1 MINQLNLYIALIYL
15 IAAIPY
21 AWLGLYAWRKR
32 PAVAVTPF
40 AWAMLAM
47 STWAFM
53 YSLEIFLPTLP
64 TKIFIVKLEYLGIT
78 SIPVFL
84 LFFALE
90 FTGKSHLL
98 TLRTRFM
105 VWGIPILT
113 LILVWTNEYH
123 HLMWD
128 METISITRGIQLL
141 SIRFGFFFG
150 IHALYSYILLAY
162 TNILLII
169 ELIQRPRI
177 YRIQISFVVL
187 GILIPV
193 FGSLIFISR
202 VNPIKDLD
210 VTPLFFLPAA
220 LGLSWAITKYRLLE
234 ILPPEHLTVLETMK
248 DGVIVLNPQG
258 RVLYINPIMEKLI
271 NRTENDV
278 IGQPLSQL
286 SEQYAEKLKPYLA
299 GGEHRAEMLI
309 REGRQEKFFELNVS
323 PVSSLPHSQNQ
334 IHPDSIIILHDITER
349 KETELALARRESIM
363 SAISMAAEQF
373 LKESAWE
380 HNVPGVLAHI
390 GQAANVSRIYIN
402 TNDTDADGIIR
413 SSLCYEWADPRVASQ
428 INNPALKQVPLRATG
443 FGRWESYLSRGLP
456 IYGKVS
462 EFPLEEQGFLR
473 ALGSLSIAAMPIFV
487 DSQWWGFIMFDECL
501 NERSWTGTEL
511 EALYIAANIF
521 GSAESRARTEQKL
534 LRRQRT
540 LNLLHE
546 LVSISLQSRDIKD
559 MSQTIVR
566 RLGELIHA
574 DGCFLTLW
582 DDASNHTIPLAAY
595 GPFAEIY
602 SNVEVKPGARTLTE
616 SALKMGVTLVVEDTK
631 NTPHADEHIKNFPSH
646 SVLVLPLIA
655 MKQKLGS
662 IILAFDN
669 RHIFQ
674 PEEIMVSEQ
683 AAALIALAM
692 EKFKAVE
699 QAQRRADTSETLRK
713 AGAAV
718 TKMLELDN
726 AINQILDQLNQ
737 VVPYDSASVQLLDN
751 NELEIVGGRG
761 WENPE
766 VVIGIRFRI
775 PGDNPNSVVIETGK
789 PYHLPETWKVFK
801 AFQEAPHDHIRS
813 WLGVPLIA
821 QDKIIGL
828 LAIDSSEANH
838 FTEEDI
844 NIASEFANQVAV
856 ALENARIFEE
866 TQNQAITD
874 PLTGLYN
881 RRGLSE
887 LGKVEFARSVRMNNP
902 LSAIMIDLDHFK
914 RVNDAYGHAA
924 GDQVLC
930 EYANRCKN
938 CVREIDYIGRY
949 GGEEIVIL
957 LPDTSL
963 NASLAVAERLRVAI
977 ANAPIRLSEGQ
988 ELNITAS
995 LGVTCKDENITS
1007 LEMLIARADQAMYT
1021 AKHRGRNQIAS
1032 DY

>member
-64 TKIFIVKLEYLGIT
+64 TKIFIVKLEYLGII
-78 SIPVFL
+78 SVPVFL

-98 TLRTRFM
+98 TLRTRSM

-113 LILVWTNEYH
+113 LILVWTNQYH

-128 METISITRGIQLL
+128 MESISITRGIKLL
-141 SIRFGFFFG
+141 DIRFGFFFG
-150 IHALYSYILLAY
+150 IHVLYSYILLAY
-162 TNILLII
+162 TNILLIV

-193 FGSLIFISR
+193 IGSLIFISGI
-202 VNPIKDLD
+202 NPIKELD
-210 VTPLFFLPAA
+210 VTPLFFLPTA

-271 NRTENDV
+271 NRTENDA

-286 SEQYAEKLKPYLA
+286 SEQYTEKLKPYLA
-299 GGEHRAEMLI
+299 GGEHRAEMMI

-334 IHPDSIIILHDITER
+334 IHPDTIIILHDITER
-349 KETELALARRESIM
+349 KETELALTRRESIM

-390 GQAANVSRIYIN
+390 GQAANVSRIYII
-402 TNDTDADGIIR
+402 TNDTDADGVIR

-428 INNPALKQVPLRATG
+428 INNPALKQVPLRAAG

-462 EFPLEEQGFLR
+462 EFPAEEQVFLQ

-534 LRRQRT
+534 IRRQRT

-559 MSQTIVR
+559 MAQTIVE
-566 RLGELIHA
+566 RLVELIHA
-574 DGCFLTLW
+574 DGCFLALW
-582 DDASNHTIPLAAY
+582 DEASNHAIPLAAY

-602 SNVEVKPGARTLTE
+602 SNLEVKPGALTLTE

-631 NTPHADEHIKNFPSH
+631 NTPHADEYIKDFPSH
-646 SVLVLPLIA
+646 SVLALPLIA

-674 PEEIMVSEQ
+674 PEEILVSEQ

-761 WENPE
+761 WDNPA

-789 PYHLPETWKVFK
+789 PYHLPETWKVYK

-821 QDKIIGL
+821 QEKIIGL

-866 TQNQAITD
+866 TQSQAITD
-874 PLTGLYN
+874 SLTGLYN

-887 LGKVEFARSVRMNNP
+887 LGKVEFARSVRGDNP
-902 LSAIMIDLDHFK
+902 FSAIMIDLDRFK
-914 RVNDAYGHAA
+914 KVNDAYGHAA

-930 EYANRCKN
+930 EYANRCKS

-957 LPDTSL
+957 LPDTSM

-977 ANAPIRLSEGQ
+977 ANTPIRLSEGQ

-995 LGVTCKDENITS
+995 LGVACKDENITS
-1007 LEMLIARADQAMYT
+1007 LETLIARADQAMYA
-1021 AKHRGRNQIAS
+1021 AKHKGRNQVAS
-1032 DY
+1032 DH